1 MAEALIAEID
11 ATIASNKIVVYSKTY
26 CPHAGATKQLF
37 SSKGVEFK
45 CIELDQVP
53 NGGDIQNALQQKTG
67 QRTVPNVFIGGD
79 HIGGNSDVQQLNSS
93 GQLDAKIAA

>member
-1 MAEALIAEID
+1 MADLIAEID
-11 ATIASNKIVVYSKTY
+11 ATIAANKVVVYSKSY
-26 CPHAGATKQLF
+26 CPHAGATKQLLQ
-37 SSKGVEFK
+37 SKGVQFF
-45 CIELDQVP
+45 CLELDQIP
-53 NGGDIQNALQQKTG
+53 NGGDIQNALAQKTG